1 MQITVP
7 VGGSNVIPEGE
18 GPSRNAPDVPSPLA
32 QRKSLHTVRLA
43 APTAPEYKPEWK
55 ENGQLRWVPKEPAA
69 EEPAAE
75 EQVVE
80 STVPRGNGLS
90 DNGAQQTQPY
100 DALHREI
107 AELKQAMQ
115 AMAQGQVQP
124 QQPQGPQPPDPTDF
138 DFYDPAQVKEFH
150 RLNNEYTQWTVEQ
163 SVQAALAPHRN
174 AMQSAEYTR
183 QYNSV
188 LGDHGWLADGSENPH
203 FKSLMEKA
211 LKLVMESGATISIP
225 DAYDRVE
232 LETYRSSKTSP
243 QTTAPS
249 QSVKPGQRSLNAQ
262 EAAQKAA
269 QARSLPPRNGVSG
282 AAEAGLPVALMN
294 VNALGRIMLH
304 NQQTGRARPI

>member
-7 VGGSNVIPEGE
+7 VGGSNVVAEGE
-18 GPSRNAPDVPSPLA
+18 GPSRNDAPSPLS

-43 APTAPEYKPEWK
+43 APTAPEYRPEWK
-55 ENGQLRWVPKEPAA
+55 ENGQLKWVPQEPAA

-115 AMAQGQVQP
+115 MMAQGMGGAP
-124 QQPQGPQPPDPTDF
+124 QQPQGPQPPDPAEF
-138 DFYDPAQVKEFH
+138 DLYEPTQMKEFQ
-150 RLNNEYTQWTVEQ
+150 RRNNEYIQWTVQQ
-163 SVQAALAPHRN
+163 SVQSALAPHEG
-174 AMQSAEYTR
+174 AMQAAEYTR

-188 LGDHGWLADGSENPH
+188 LGDYGHDPN
-203 FKSLMEKA
+203 FKPIMDKA
-211 LKLVMESGATISIP
+211 LQLVAKSGGQFSIP
-225 DAYDRVE
+225 AAYE
-232 LETYRSSKTSP
+232 LVADSQITSQP
-243 QTTAPS
+243 AAPS
-249 QSVKPGQRSLNAQ
+249 QSVKPGQRPLTAQ

-282 AAEAGLPVALMN
+282 AAEAGLPAALMN